1 MGKKKA
7 TGRNQ
12 TSKGERNN
20 VAKGVLK
27 ALRREYM
34 ASPDR
39 LINQWKAIRKKKR
52 AVLTVPNP
60 NPNETNKRFI
70 RQVIDGA
77 QYMKQKMENG

>member
-20 VAKGVLK
+20 VSKKLLNQ
-27 ALRREYM
+27 LRREYM
-34 ASPDR
+34 SSPDR
-39 LINQWKAIRKKKR
+39 FINQMKALRRKKR
-52 AVLTVPNP
+52 VVLTVPNP

-70 RQVIDGA
+70 RQAIDGA